1 MRKNRHLTD
10 EIRLQIIQEH
20 LEGASKYSLA
30 KKYNL
35 KSASKIR
42 IWMIKF
48 GIEDREE
55 SSLKPFVMAKKQTES
70 EKVAAL
76 QLEIKRLKKD
86 LAYEKMR
93 SNAYDTMIDVAEEMF
108 NIPIRKKAG
117 TKQ

>member
-1 MRKNRHLTD
+1 MRKNRDLTD
-10 EIRLQIIQEH
+10 EIRLQVIQEY
-20 LEGASKYSLA
+20 LDGASKYSLV

-35 KSASKIR
+35 KSSKKIK

-48 GIEDREE
+48 GIEDREQ
-55 SSLKPFVMAKKQTES
+55 SPFKPFAMAKKQTES

-76 QLEIKRLKKD
+76 QAEIKRLKKD

-93 SNAYDTMIDVAEEMF
+93 SDAYDTMIDVAEEMF